1 MSLSSFITTALLLGG
16 LADAIGS
23 DNGTWLQ
30 SYPIR
35 SGLAK
40 RLVER
45 DLQGKFFNR
54 LRIGILVWNY
64 IDLFVTAKYRENRSL
79 NPSLVL

>member
-1 MSLSSFITTALLLGG
+1 MSLLSLITITLLFRG
-16 LADAIGS
+16 LADAIDS
-23 DNGTWLQ
+23 DNGTWFQ

-45 DLQGKFFNR
+45 DLQGKF
-54 LRIGILVWNY
+54 
-64 IDLFVTAKYRENRSL
+64 
-79 NPSLVL
+79 

>member
-1 MSLSSFITTALLLGG
+1 MLSSSLITTALLFGG
-16 LADAIGS
+16 LADAIDS
-23 DNGTWLQ
+23 NDGTRLQ

>member
-1 MSLSSFITTALLLGG
+1 MLLSSLITTALLFGG
-16 LADAIGS
+16 LADANDS
-23 DNGTWLQ
+23 DDGTGLQ

-45 DLQGKFFNR
+45 DLQGKF
-54 LRIGILVWNY
+54 
-64 IDLFVTAKYRENRSL
+64 
-79 NPSLVL
+79 